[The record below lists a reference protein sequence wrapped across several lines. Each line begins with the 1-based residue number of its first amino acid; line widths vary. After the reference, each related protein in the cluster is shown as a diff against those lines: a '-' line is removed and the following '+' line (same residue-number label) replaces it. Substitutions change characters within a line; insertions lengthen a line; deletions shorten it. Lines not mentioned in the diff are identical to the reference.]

1 MYKFKKYATR
11 RGFMNKSADLHHTHI
26 EPKSKWFDINLKEI
40 WKYRDLIW
48 LFTKRN
54 FILIY
59 KQTLLGPAW
68 IILQPLLST
77 LIYMVVFGGIAGIST
92 DGLPKILFYLSGT
105 ALWGYFSACLTKTA
119 STFTANSRVYGKV
132 YFPRLVS
139 PISTVLSAAF
149 NFLIQF
155 ALFLLIWVY
164 FILRG
169 TITPSYI
176 AILTLPLILIFVGM
190 LGLGFGIIISSL
202 TTKYRDLS
210 MLVTFGVQLWMYI
223 TPVVYP
229 MSTIEN
235 ELLRTLIMLNPVT
248 CAMEVFRYI
257 FLGVG
262 QVDMF
267 YWCISIAV
275 MLVVSF
281 IGIVIFNRVE
291 KTFMDTI

>member
-1 MYKFKKYATR
+1 
-11 RGFMNKSADLHHTHI
+11 MNNSTNLHHTHI
-26 EPKSKWFDINLKEI
+26 EPKSGWFDINLREI

-77 LIYMVVFGGIAGIST
+77 LIYTVVFGGIAGIST
-92 DGLPKILFYLSGT
+92 DGLPKLLFYLSGT
-105 ALWGYFSACLTKTA
+105 AVWGYFSACLSKTA

-155 ALFLLIWVY
+155 SLFLLIWTY

-169 TITPSYI
+169 AITPNYI
-176 AILTLPLILIFVGM
+176 AILALPLILIFLGM

-229 MSTIEN
+229 MSTIEDG
-235 ELLRTLIMLNPVT
+235 LLHTLIMLNPVT
-248 CAMEVFRYI
+248 SAMEAFRYI

-262 QVDMF
+262 QTDLF
-267 YWCISIAV
+267 YWCISAAV
-275 MLVVSF
+275 MLVVSLL
-281 IGIVIFNRVE
+281 GILIFNRVE

>member
-1 MYKFKKYATR
+1 
-11 RGFMNKSADLHHTHI
+11 MNKSTDLHHTHI
-26 EPKSKWFDINLKEI
+26 EPKSGWFDINLREI

-68 IILQPLLST
+68 ILLQPLLST

-92 DGLPKILFYLSGT
+92 DGLPKLLFYLSGT
-105 ALWGYFSACLTKTA
+105 AMWGYFSACLTKTA

-169 TITPSYI
+169 AITPNYI
-176 AILTLPLILIFVGM
+176 AILTLPLILIFLGM

-248 CAMEVFRYI
+248 CAMEAFRYI

-262 QVDMF
+262 QVDLF
-267 YWCISIAV
+267 YWCISTAV
-275 MLVVSF
+275 MLTVAL
-281 IGIVIFNRVE
+281 IGILIFNKVE